1 MITLSITSMAVN
13 RIKESL
19 SKDFSAA
26 LSEQIILQNVRKSY
40 LDLENLNREGYIKL
54 VESIISDYMAIKPLG
69 NDNADLKK
77 REWLAAIDIM
87 DLSISDSELRLV

>member
-1 MITLSITSMAVN
+1 MAVN